1 MSIHIFPTQCG
12 VDPSGSEISTTDS
25 LIQEFQEFEAQV
37 YSGALFEQK
46 CKTST
51 PSHENIN
58 SLPSQMINIPTIKL
72 DPCSRGT
79 CAKQQLENCGPNE
92 VSDVELDSLDDEPV
106 NSTVQINA
114 SSKTNVD
121 IFGSKDSDSFSNRAK
136 LSRIPQ
142 LIRSPNR
149 SLSQSTISNNQEAT
163 KNITSTIS
171 SRHSLPSQMEFPVL
185 QSSANTTMTTNK
197 HHVSNSDF
205 IKVKSSGSNQY
216 FVPNLLTTPNVTES
230 NQNFHLKT
238 SLSYPTS
245 SQSSLSF
252 DSMNNSRSCNK
263 SRVQVTVKKL
273 NSSSP
278 SINNLDLSNLNKI
291 NMDSIASYAHEDPI
305 ETHDLVVAK
314 MAADGVVWVPS
325 SDANHSTVNSTIAE
339 KNEVHQSILQKTDQ
353 LRWYSEEIEEEKIND
368 NPIGRSN
375 SITESH
381 NSIKHNSPT
390 IHNNRTIDNNVN
402 ETHSEIAQSSNV
414 HCRSS
419 FSSMQKVFNSSN
431 CNFKD
436 SQVDTPES
444 SSKQVELEAKL
455 EEAMI
460 IRKQQDDYIK
470 QLQMYYDNLLTKHAL
485 AEVTIDQLRMGIRVG
500 IDVNNPSDTPSKN
513 VSNKPR
519 SHSMQTLHSNINN
532 RRVSDVGYPQVN
544 SGYHQTRNNSS
555 NNNNN
560 NLHYSSTPLL
570 EQQKNRLKR
579 NASTHDTRTL
589 SVTSDSWET
598 GLGSI
603 SNSSQLHRQKDMPN
617 INNYDN
623 QQSIC
628 HSQDRITTSSN
639 NPILG
644 QKHFKKSSDP
654 SLCSGDDAS
663 RFLNDP
669 MKTSINSRRNTIA
682 NSCSPAQ
689 QHKQQNQMNLSSS
702 SNRNHISSVLESH
715 HGCNKNEVIID
726 EEEFDSTLTNI
737 NHISNQNKQP
747 DCSKDPV
754 DTIQHSQKAISTV
767 AAPLVNGTPDLDDDM
782 VCGPEAIQ
790 MELLLR
796 VADLQT
802 RLSTMELYA
811 NEHRFIPDADLVTM
825 QLDYGTLKNYYDL
838 AKVRWGKDPQFDV
851 NKVLI
856 GEINHMGSQLDKLGS
871 YVLNSGETISSPSST
886 NSSSPAPLPTPQ
898 PTSMSISDLPVNWK
912 DLNIFKNSSRIPSGE
927 NKPVKNT
934 TDSGVL
940 SSPSSLPSRSD
951 HGRLS
956 SVSPLHSPIVEDS
969 LSELESVYI
978 ELMQHYNKIKQLPMT
993 TLRAEQLYNL
1003 MKRLYDLALTA
1014 DNRSSI
1020 IASPD
1025 ELERIFQ
1032 LDGDTRKLSE
1042 NLERAIALQKQLS
1055 NYQNFHS
1062 SESNTSSPHK
1072 DVVPRTSEINDN
1084 KVNLPKDKSTT
1095 KLSSSVSLSSY
1106 SRRCDVQ
1113 NNKKN
1118 STQSFTSPD
1127 SSSNQD
1133 SGLSTPPESSDGM
1146 KHDEIDHRNHHYQQ
1160 NQSNQLPHHYQTCY
1174 SSSYQ
1179 TLKHKTLSN
1188 NSNSQIDHSFDT
1200 QKYDHSDSG
1209 LTRTHPQTIQSI
1221 QPINSD
1227 HRKSPINTSSAE
1239 LSHSVYNDN
1248 DKQDKMRIMQKK
1260 SPVSCSS
1267 TLSSSPSTKQR
1278 INDLENGV
1286 RLLKENL
1293 ENLCLIAENRAQNG
1307 NVENGKSVFNRKS
1320 CQFVSPTFSLRN
1332 SLPSSGV
1339 NNSDTSAFPHLITS
1353 GPLLNNNNKSI
1364 DVYASSEL
1372 PNTSSLSIQGV
1383 YEKNLVENSNCRR
1396 TLLPPGRVYHR
1407 TIDRRLVAHG
1417 QENDFDCSSVKPQ
1430 TNSKGYVKSK
1440 SNRPIIRTSSNNNS
1454 RQITHHIG
1462 NSRDFSCSRIVNS
1475 SRPNNNATHS
1485 NNGLNRSIK
1494 YHSTYQLSRPHQ
1506 TDSSSSSGNSCT
1518 SSVSGEYS
1526 TDDSPTI
1533 ASHIS
1538 SSASSSSIDDNFNL
1552 NHSSRCKLNSKLSM
1566 PESNWQSNALPM
1578 SSVSK
1583 SLIRDEH
1590 SKSHRKFHR
1599 SSSLCKPWD
1608 SCRTPLRS
1616 VTNIHNNYGSLS
1628 RLNSVPFKKSVSSNP
1643 SNSKFVHNLTNTFG
1657 GSVPVVANLDTSY
1670 EPAHLQ
1676 PRKQQS
1682 SRVYTAFDSIQ
1693 RRPQVPFQP
1702 SLYFYPSTERIL
1714 YSHPVQTPSVHFLSN
1729 HREDVLFS
1737 PRIPSSLNH
1746 TSSSRLKTTLCGACG
1761 GSGQVLDNFN
1771 DESPLSGRLT
1781 ETPLIRPNIGLNPL
1795 YRKTLSSART
1805 KESRARPLRA
1815 THPCDDNSFLQSLS
1829 SNLFENENTYRNII
1843 LHPVNPSTYY
1853 RDFERID
1860 QSGKFGSLSRI
1871 NKHSRSKQINRSFHT
1886 HISPNH
1892 SKHSH
1897 HSNKTS
1903 NYHNDNNNH
1912 ENNFKKMENNKN
1924 IDRMYSSEDSN
1935 SSISSNDKHSNHYK
1949 QVLPMNNS
1957 NSVGKCVNQS
1967 RQQSTGSPP
1976 TSASSALQEI
1986 LKAASSTSRLAQKL
2000 RCSLE
2005 DLCKTESK

>member
-1 MSIHIFPTQCG
+1 MSIHIFPSQCG

-46 CKTST
+46 CRTST
-51 PSHENIN
+51 PSNENID
-58 SLPSQMINIPTIKL
+58 SLPDQMINIPPIRI

-79 CAKQQLENCGPNE
+79 CAKQQLKNCDPNE
-92 VSDVELDSLDDEPV
+92 VSDVEVDSLDDEPV

-114 SSKTNVD
+114 SSKTNAD
-121 IFGSKDSDSFSNRAK
+121 IFESKDSDSFSNRAK

-163 KNITSTIS
+163 KNIASTIS
-171 SRHSLPSQMEFPVL
+171 SRHSLPSQMEFPIL
-185 QSSANTTMTTNK
+185 QSAANTTTTTSK

-205 IKVKSSGSNQY
+205 IKIKSSGSNQY
-216 FVPNLLTTPNVTES
+216 FVPNLLTTPDVTES

-238 SLSYPTS
+238 SLSNPTS
-245 SQSSLSF
+245 VQSSLSF
-252 DSMNNSRSCNK
+252 DSMNNSRSCSK

-325 SDANHSTVNSTIAE
+325 SNANHSTITSTTAE

-368 NPIGRSN
+368 NPIVRSN
-375 SITESH
+375 SIPESH

-390 IHNNRTIDNNVN
+390 IHNNPTRDNNVN
-402 ETHSEIAQSSNV
+402 ETHSEIAQSSNLP
-414 HCRSS
+414 CRSS

-431 CNFKD
+431 CNFKN
-436 SQVDTPES
+436 SQIDTPES

-500 IDVNNPSDTPSKN
+500 IDVNNPSDTPSQN

-532 RRVSDVGYPQVN
+532 RRVSDEGYTQVN
-544 SGYHQTRNNSS
+544 SGYHQTRNNSCH
-555 NNNNN
+555 NNN

-579 NASTHDTRTL
+579 NASTHDTRIL

-603 SNSSQLHRQKDMPN
+603 SNSSQIHRQKDMPN

-623 QQSIC
+623 QQTVC

-639 NPILG
+639 NSILG
-644 QKHFKKSSDP
+644 QNHFRKSSDP
-654 SLCSGDDAS
+654 SLCSGNDAS

-669 MKTSINSRRNTIA
+669 MKMSINSRRNTIA
-682 NSCSPAQ
+682 NSSSPGQ
-689 QHKQQNQMNLSSS
+689 QHKQQNQMNLSL

-715 HGCNKNEVIID
+715 NACNQNEVIIN
-726 EEEFDSTLTNI
+726 EEEFDSTPTNI
-737 NHISNQNKQP
+737 NHTSNQDKQP
-747 DCSKDPV
+747 DCSKDPMV
-754 DTIQHSQKAISTV
+754 ITQHSQKAISTV
-767 AAPLVNGTPDLDDDM
+767 AAPLVNDTPDLDDDM
-782 VCGPEAIQ
+782 VCGPEAVQ

-838 AKVRWGKDPQFDV
+838 AKVRWGKDPRFDV

-856 GEINHMGSQLDKLGS
+856 GELNHMGSQLDKLGS
-871 YVLNSGETISSPSST
+871 YVLNSVETISSPSST

-912 DLNIFKNSSRIPSGE
+912 DFNIFKNSSRIPSGE

-1062 SESNTSSPHK
+1062 SESNTSSSHK

-1084 KVNLPKDKSTT
+1084 KANLPKDKSTT

-1118 STQSFTSPD
+1118 STHSQSFTSPD

-1146 KHDEIDHRNHHYQQ
+1146 KHDEINHRNHHYQQ

-1179 TLKHKTLSN
+1179 TLKHKTSN

-1209 LTRTHPQTIQSI
+1209 LTRTHPQTIQSV

-1239 LSHSVYNDN
+1239 LSHSVFNNN

-1260 SPVSCSS
+1260 SPVSYSS

-1278 INDLENGV
+1278 IDDLENGV

-1293 ENLCLIAENRAQNG
+1293 ENLCLKAENCAQNG

-1320 CQFVSPTFSLRN
+1320 CQFVSRSN
-1332 SLPSSGV
+1332 LPSPGV
-1339 NNSDTSAFPHLITS
+1339 NNSDSSAFPHLITS
-1353 GPLLNNNNKSI
+1353 GPLLNSNNKNVG
-1364 DVYASSEL
+1364 VYASSEL
-1372 PNTSSLSIQGV
+1372 PNTSSLSMQGV

-1396 TLLPPGRVYHR
+1396 TILPPGRVYHR
-1407 TIDRRLVAHG
+1407 TVDRRLVVRD
-1417 QENDFDCSSVKPQ
+1417 QENDCDYSSVKPQ
-1430 TNSKGYVKSK
+1430 ANNKGYVKSK

-1454 RQITHHIG
+1454 RQISHHIG
-1462 NSRDFSCSRIVNS
+1462 NSRDFSCSRMVNS
-1475 SRPNNNATHS
+1475 SRPNNNTTHS
-1485 NNGLNRSIK
+1485 CNGLNRSTK
-1494 YHSTYQLSRPHQ
+1494 YYSTYQLSGPHQ

-1526 TDDSPTI
+1526 TEDSPTI

-1552 NHSSRCKLNSKLSM
+1552 NHSSRYKLNSKLSM
-1566 PESNWQSNALPM
+1566 PESNWQRNALPT

-1583 SLIRDEH
+1583 SLVRDEH
-1590 SKSHRKFHR
+1590 SKSHRKCHR
-1599 SSSLCKPWD
+1599 SASLCKTTD
-1608 SCRTPLRS
+1608 SYRTPLRS
-1616 VTNIHNNYGSLS
+1616 VTNIHDNYGSLN
-1628 RLNSVPFKKSVSSNP
+1628 RLNSAPFKKSVSSNP
-1643 SNSKFVHNLTNTFG
+1643 SKSKFVHNLTNTFG
-1657 GSVPVVANLDTSY
+1657 GSVPVVANLDTPY
-1670 EPAHLQ
+1670 EPTHLQ
-1676 PRKQQS
+1676 PGKQQS

-1746 TSSSRLKTTLCGACG
+1746 TSASRLKTTLCGACG
-1761 GSGQVLDNFN
+1761 GSGQVLDNSN
-1771 DESPLSGRLT
+1771 DGNPLSGRLT
-1781 ETPLIRPNIGLNPL
+1781 EPPLIRPNIGLNPL

-1815 THPCDDNSFLQSLS
+1815 AHPCDDNSFLQSLP
-1829 SNLFENENTYRNII
+1829 SNLFENENTCRNII
-1843 LHPVNPSTYY
+1843 LNHVNPSTYY

-1860 QSGKFGSLSRI
+1860 QSARFGSLSRI
-1871 NKHSRSKQINRSFHT
+1871 NKHSRSKQNNRSFHT
-1886 HISPNH
+1886 HMSPSH
-1892 SKHSH
+1892 SKYSH
-1897 HSNKTS
+1897 HSNKN
-1903 NYHNDNNNH
+1903 NYNNDGNN
-1912 ENNFKKMENNKN
+1912 NNFKKMENNKN
-1924 IDRMYSSEDSN
+1924 IDTMYSSEDSN
-1935 SSISSNDKHSNHYK
+1935 SSISSNDKHSNHHK
-1949 QVLPMNNS
+1949 QVLLMNNS

-1976 TSASSALQEI
+1976 TSASSTLLPASSALQEI

>member
-46 CKTST
+46 CRTST
-51 PSHENIN
+51 PSNKN
-58 SLPSQMINIPTIKL
+58 VDSSPSQMNNISAIKF
-72 DPCSRGT
+72 DPCSRGI
-79 CAKQQLENCGPNE
+79 CAKQQLKNCDPNE
-92 VSDVELDSLDDEPV
+92 VSDVEVDSLDDEPV

-114 SSKTNVD
+114 SSETNGYV
-121 IFGSKDSDSFSNRAK
+121 FENKDSDSFSNRSK

-149 SLSQSTISNNQEAT
+149 SLSQSLISNNQEAVKKT
-163 KNITSTIS
+163 ASTIS
-171 SRHSLPSQMEFPVL
+171 RHSIPSQMEFPVL
-185 QSSANTTMTTNK
+185 QSAANTTRTTSK

-205 IKVKSSGSNQY
+205 IKAKHPGSNQY
-216 FVPNLLTTPNVTES
+216 FVPNLLTTSDVTES
-230 NQNFHLKT
+230 NQNYHLT
-238 SLSYPTS
+238 TPLPNPPYAQP
-245 SQSSLSF
+245 SLSF
-252 DSMNNSRSCNK
+252 DSINNSKSCNK
-263 SRVQVTVKKL
+263 TGVQVTVKKL
-273 NSSSP
+273 DSSSP
-278 SINNLDLSNLNKI
+278 SINNLDLSSLNKI

-325 SDANHSTVNSTIAE
+325 NANHSSINTTSAE

-368 NPIGRSN
+368 NPIVRSN
-375 SITESH
+375 SVAESH
-381 NSIKHNSPT
+381 NSMKHNSST
-390 IHNNRTIDNNVN
+390 IHNNPTRDSNVN
-402 ETHSEIAQSSNV
+402 EAHIEVAQSSNLS
-414 HCRSS
+414 CRSS
-419 FSSMQKVFNSSN
+419 FSSIQKVFNSSN
-431 CNFKD
+431 CNFKN
-436 SQVDTPES
+436 SQMDTTPDT

-500 IDVNNPSDTPSKN
+500 IDVKNPNDSSAQN
-513 VSNKPR
+513 VSNKTR
-519 SHSMQTLHSNINN
+519 SHSMQALHYNINN
-532 RRVSDVGYPQVN
+532 RRVSDESYAQVN

-555 NNNNN
+555 NNNN
-560 NLHYSSTPLL
+560 LHYSSTPLL
-570 EQQKNRLKR
+570 EQQKNQLKR
-579 NASTHDTRTL
+579 NSSTHDTRIL

-603 SNSSQLHRQKDMPN
+603 SNSSQIHCQNDLPN
-617 INNYDN
+617 INNFDN
-623 QQSIC
+623 QQSVC
-628 HSQDRITTSSN
+628 HNQDPITTSSN
-639 NPILG
+639 NCILG
-644 QKHFKKSSDP
+644 QNHFRKSSDP
-654 SLCSGDDAS
+654 SLSSGNDICS
-663 RFLNDP
+663 RFHSDP

-682 NSCSPAQ
+682 NSCSPGQ
-689 QHKQQNQMNLSSS
+689 QQKHQNQMNLSSS
-702 SNRNHISSVLESH
+702 SNRNHKSSVSESH
-715 HGCNKNEVIID
+715 DGCTKNGVIMN
-726 EEEFDSTLTNI
+726 EEFENIPMNI
-737 NHISNQNKQP
+737 NHISNQNKKP
-747 DCSKDPV
+747 DCPKDSINI
-754 DTIQHSQKAISTV
+754 IQHSQKAVSTV
-767 AAPLVNGTPDLDDDM
+767 ASPLVNDTPDLDDDM

-825 QLDYGTLKNYYDL
+825 QSDYGTLKSYYDL

-856 GEINHMGSQLDKLGS
+856 GELNHMGSQLDKLGS
-871 YVLNSGETISSPSST
+871 YVLNSVETISSPSST
-886 NSSSPAPLPTPQ
+886 NSSPAPLPTPQ

-912 DLNIFKNSSRIPSGE
+912 DLNLFKNSGRIPSGE
-927 NKPVKNT
+927 NKPIKNT

-993 TLRAEQLYNL
+993 AFRAEQLYNL

-1014 DNRSSI
+1014 YDRSSI

-1042 NLERAIALQKQLS
+1042 NLERAIALQEQLS

-1072 DVVPRTSEINDN
+1072 EVVPRTSEIND
-1084 KVNLPKDKSTT
+1084 KKANLPKDKSTT

-1106 SRRCDVQ
+1106 SRRCDAQ

-1118 STQSFTSPD
+1118 SIHSQSFTSPD

-1146 KHDEIDHRNHHYQQ
+1146 KHDEIDHHNHHYQQ
-1160 NQSNQLPHHYQTCY
+1160 NESNQLPNHYQTCY
-1174 SSSYQ
+1174 PSSYQ
-1179 TLKHKTLSN
+1179 TLRHKTPPN

-1200 QKYDHSDSG
+1200 PKYDHSDSG
-1209 LTRTHPQTIQSI
+1209 LTRTHPQTIQPI
-1221 QPINSD
+1221 QPINCD
-1227 HRKSPINTSSAE
+1227 NRKSPINTSSVE
-1239 LSHSVYNDN
+1239 LNHPVFNNNN
-1248 DKQDKMRIMQKK
+1248 DKQDKKIIMEKK
-1260 SPVSCSS
+1260 SPVSYSS

-1293 ENLCLIAENRAQNG
+1293 ENLCLKAENGAQNG
-1307 NVENGKSVFNRKS
+1307 NVEYGKSIFIQKS
-1320 CQFVSPTFSLRN
+1320 CQFVSPTFCSRN
-1332 SLPSSGV
+1332 NLPSPGV
-1339 NNSDTSAFPHLITS
+1339 KNSDSSAFPHLINS
-1353 GPLLNNNNKSI
+1353 GSPLNINNKSVG
-1364 DVYASSEL
+1364 VYASSEL
-1372 PNTSSLSIQGV
+1372 PNTSSLSMQGV
-1383 YEKNLVENSNCRR
+1383 YEKNLVENSNSRR
-1396 TLLPPGRVYHR
+1396 TIVPPGRVYHR
-1407 TIDRRLVAHG
+1407 TVDRRLVVRG
-1417 QENDFDCSSVKPQ
+1417 QENDCDYSSIKPQ
-1430 TNSKGYVKSK
+1430 TNNKGYVKSK
-1440 SNRPIIRTSSNNNS
+1440 SNRPSIRTLSNNNS
-1454 RQITHHIG
+1454 RQISHHTG

-1475 SRPNNNATHS
+1475 SRSNNNATHYS
-1485 NNGLNRSIK
+1485 SNGLNSSVK
-1494 YHSTYQLSRPHQ
+1494 YYSTYQLSGSHQ
-1506 TDSSSSSGNSCT
+1506 SDSSSSNGNSCT
-1518 SSVSGEYS
+1518 SSVSSEYS
-1526 TDDSPTI
+1526 TEDSPTI

-1538 SSASSSSIDDNFNL
+1538 SSVSSSSSDDNFNL
-1552 NHSSRCKLNSKLSM
+1552 NHSSRYKVNSKSSM
-1566 PESNWQSNALPM
+1566 PESNWQRNALPT

-1583 SLIRDEH
+1583 SNIRDEQ
-1590 SKSHRKFHR
+1590 SKSHRKYHR
-1599 SSSLCKPWD
+1599 STSLCKPSD
-1608 SCRTPLRS
+1608 SYRTPLRS
-1616 VTNIHNNYGSLS
+1616 VTNIHDNYGSLN
-1628 RLNSVPFKKSVSSNP
+1628 RLNSVPFKKSASSNP
-1643 SNSKFVHNLTNTFG
+1643 SKSKFVHNLTNTFG

-1670 EPAHLQ
+1670 EPANLQ
-1676 PRKQQS
+1676 PGKQQS
-1682 SRVYTAFDSIQ
+1682 LRVYTAFDSIQ

-1714 YSHPVQTPSVHFLSN
+1714 YSHPAQIPSIHLPNN
-1729 HREDVLFS
+1729 HHEGVLFS
-1737 PRIPSSLNH
+1737 PRIPSSLTH
-1746 TSSSRLKTTLCGACG
+1746 TSASRLRTTLCGACG
-1761 GSGQVLDNFN
+1761 GSGQVLNNSN
-1771 DESPLSGRLT
+1771 DGNPLSGRLI
-1781 ETPLIRPNIGLNPL
+1781 EPPLIRPNISLNPL
-1795 YRKTLSSART
+1795 YRKTLSSA
-1805 KESRARPLRA
+1805 S
-1815 THPCDDNSFLQSLS
+1815 
-1829 SNLFENENTYRNII
+1829 LFENENTCRNII
-1843 LHPVNPSTYY
+1843 LNPSTYY
-1853 RDFERID
+1853 YDYERTD
-1860 QSGKFGSLSRI
+1860 QSARLGSLSRV
-1871 NKHSRSKQINRSFHT
+1871 NKHSRSKQIDRSRHT
-1886 HISPNH
+1886 HISP
-1892 SKHSH
+1892 SH
-1897 HSNKTS
+1897 PKYSYHSNKNS
-1903 NYHNDNNNH
+1903 NYNNDNNH
-1912 ENNFKKMENNKN
+1912 KFKMMENNRN
-1924 IDRMYSSEDSN
+1924 IDVMDSSEDSTP
-1935 SSISSNDKHSNHYK
+1935 SNDKHSNHHK
-1949 QVLPMNNS
+1949 QVLRMNNS

-1976 TSASSALQEI
+1976 TSTSSTLLPTSSALQEI

-2005 DLCKTESK
+2005 DLCKAESK